1 MILVQDVETFTP
13 DPAGRTDLLLAGTR
27 IERIARE
34 IPLPAGLAEVI
45 SGKGLVAVPGLVDA
59 HVHLAG
65 GGGEGGYATRT
76 PELGLGD
83 AIRGGIT
90 TVVGCLGTDGVTR
103 SLPSLLAKALG
114 LEEEGLSTFILTG
127 SYGVPLVTLTG
138 SVERDLLLIE
148 KVVGAGEV
156 AVSDHRSSQPTFAEL
171 ARIVADARRGGLL
184 AGKRGIVNL
193 HLGDGPSGLA
203 PLRRLVDETEI
214 PIAQL
219 LPTHVN
225 RNAALFEEAIA
236 WARRG
241 GLVDLTTSAVP
252 EFYEDGTVKPST
264 GLKRMLDAGVD
275 SSLVTFTSD
284 GQGSLPDYDGE
295 GRLRGLGVGRVTSLL
310 AEVRDAVLADGVPL
324 EIALSVATRNPARAL
339 GLPRKGVLA
348 EGLDAD
354 VVLLRKED
362 LSVDTVVARG
372 RLLMREGRLLAKGTF
387 EA

>member
-1 MILVQDVETFTP
+1 MLLIQDVETFTP
-13 DPAGRTDLLLAGTR
+13 DSAGRTDLLLAGTR
-27 IERIARE
+27 IERIARA
-34 IPLPAGLAEVI
+34 IALPGGLADVI
-45 SGKGLVAVPGLVDA
+45 SGEGLVAVPGLVDG

-83 AIRGGIT
+83 AIRGGVT

-103 SLPSLLAKALG
+103 SLEALLARALG

-138 SVERDLLLIE
+138 SVERDLLLVE

-156 AVSDHRSSQPTFAEL
+156 AVSDHRSSQPTFEEL

-184 AGKRGIVNL
+184 SGKAGVVNF

-225 RNAALFEEAIA
+225 RNPSLFEEAIA
-236 WARRG
+236 WTRRG

-252 EFYEDGTVKPST
+252 ADYEAGVVKASV
-264 GLKRMLDAGVD
+264 GLGRMLAAGVD
-275 SSLVTFTSD
+275 PSLVTFTSD
-284 GQGSLPDYDGE
+284 GQGSLPDYDAE

-310 AEVRDAVLADGVPL
+310 SEVRDAALADGVPL
-324 EIALSVATRNPARAL
+324 EVALSVATRNPARAL
-339 GLPRKGVLA
+339 GLRRKGVLA
-348 EGLDAD
+348 EGNDAD
-354 VVLLRKED
+354 VVLLRRED
-362 LSVDTVVARG
+362 LSVHTVVARG